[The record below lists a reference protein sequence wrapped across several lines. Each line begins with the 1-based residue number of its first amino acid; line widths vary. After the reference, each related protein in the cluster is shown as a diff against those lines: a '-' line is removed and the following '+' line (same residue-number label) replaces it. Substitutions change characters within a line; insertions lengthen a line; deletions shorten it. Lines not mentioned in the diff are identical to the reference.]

1 MRVHAC
7 RCLAVLSLL
16 AAATAHAQ
24 RDECKVS
31 ADRTGQLDLEGIQKV
46 VILAGAGDLQV
57 TGNASTGRI
66 EARGK
71 ACASS
76 LEMLQQTTLT
86 VRRDGSTA
94 TIETNMPENNDGHST
109 LDLIVSLPSSL
120 PVEAQDSSGDARLRG
135 LKSLSIQDSSGDL
148 EIESIAEAAE
158 VRDSS
163 GDIDI
168 ENAASVRLEDSSGDI
183 EVEGIR
189 GDVEVTSDSSGEIRI
204 EGIGGK
210 VHIAQD
216 SSGGIY
222 ITKVKGSVEVDT
234 DSSGAI
240 VVDTI
245 GGDFTVTDDSSGGVE
260 HRNVTGKVSVP

>member
-1 MRVHAC
+1 MRVPAC
-7 RCLAVLSLL
+7 SSFAVLALL
-16 AAATAHAQ
+16 AAAAAHAE
-24 RDECKVS
+24 RDGCEIS
-31 ADRTGQLDLEGIQKV
+31 AERSGQLDLAGIQKV
-46 VILAGAGDLQV
+46 VILAGAGDLEV
-57 TGNASTGRI
+57 TGSTSTSRL

-76 LEMLQQTTLT
+76 QALLDQTRIT

-94 TIETNMPENNDGHST
+94 TVETNMPEDNDGHSSI
-109 LDLIVSLPSSL
+109 DLVVTLPSNL

-148 EIESIAEAAE
+148 NIESIAQLAQ

-163 GDIDI
+163 GDIEI
-168 ENAASVRLEDSSGDI
+168 EKAGDVRLEDSSGDI
-183 EVEGIR
+183 EVEEVH

-204 EGIGGK
+204 EEIGGK

-216 SSGGIY
+216 SSGGIHVA
-222 ITKVKGSVEVDT
+222 KVKGSVAVDS

-240 VVDTI
+240 DVDTI
-245 GGDFTVTDDSSGGVE
+245 GGDFTVTDDSSGGVK

>member
-1 MRVHAC
+1 MRVHA
-7 RCLAVLSLL
+7 RDCLAVLSLF
-16 AAATAHAQ
+16 AAAAAHAQ
-24 RDECKVS
+24 WDACKVS
-31 ADRTGQLDLEGIQKV
+31 ADRSGQLDLAGIEKV

-57 TGNASTGRI
+57 TGSSSASRI

-76 LEMLQQTTLT
+76 QEMLDQTRLT
-86 VRRDGSTA
+86 VRRDGSIA
-94 TIETNMPENNDGHST
+94 TIETNMPEKNDGISSI
-109 LDLIVSLPSSL
+109 DLEVSLPSSL
-120 PVEAQDSSGDARLRG
+120 PVEAQDSSGDARLKG
-135 LKSLSIQDSSGDL
+135 LKSLSMQDSSGDL
-148 EIESIAEAAE
+148 EIEGIAEAAT

-183 EVEGIR
+183 EVEEIR

-204 EGIGGK
+204 EEIGGK

-216 SSGGIY
+216 SSGGIH
-222 ITKVKGSVEVDT
+222 IARVKGSVTIDT

-245 GGDFTVTDDSSGGVE
+245 GGDFTVTDDSSGGVK